1 MEYIIKNRAVI
12 IAGVLLAAVLALV
25 LALVFGGSEAEPPR
39 VVMFTTE
46 EVDFDSGAAHTADAG
61 IAVIGGNRSEQSQPD
76 VIRMST
82 TQVQGTTDNPD
93 TIWQNDDESLT
104 HGGFTIAVPA
114 LDGESI
120 GILTIPDIGLS
131 ARVYEGE
138 DNMELMEKG
147 VARFRHTSAWEGHI
161 GLSAHN
167 INLNGTPG
175 HFLHIHTLNE
185 GAVIRY
191 ETALGVREYAVER
204 VFSVD
209 ENDWSA
215 LSRTPEN
222 RLSLVT
228 CITGS
233 PQLRLV
239 VTAVEI
245 A

>member
-1 MEYIIKNRAVI
+1 MEFWLRNKLYIFAWI
-12 IAGVLLAAVLALV
+12 LLAAAAALV
-25 LALVFGGSEAEPPR
+25 LASTSGRGAGSSGGSEAEPPR
-39 VVMFTTE
+39 IAISITDD
-46 EVDFDSGAAHTADAG
+46 VDFDSGAA
-61 IAVIGGNRSEQSQPD
+61 VIGNYADDSSVAVSDITMR
-76 VIRMST
+76 
-82 TQVQGTTDNPD
+82 TQMQGTTNNPD
-93 TIWQNDDESLT
+93 TIWHGDENRT

-138 DNMELMEKG
+138 DNMETMEKG

-175 HFLHIHTLNE
+175 HFLNIHKLKE

-204 VFSVD
+204 VFPVA
-209 ENDWSA
+209 EHDWSA

-222 RLSLVT
+222 RISLVT